1 MKKLKSFTI
10 IEGIVS
16 MVLLSIVLSVTVL
29 ISFNL
34 YKSFPAQHQQ
44 FMRSVLTQQMDSII
58 QSGSLDNLEYA
69 QGGYYIEYQ
78 SEQAAE
84 LKNMRL
90 AKGVIS
96 DSLGHV
102 WETKKLFV
110 HYE

>member
-34 YKSFPAQHQQ
+34 YRSFPAQHQQ
-44 FMRSVLTQQMDSII
+44 IMHSVLTQQMDSII
-58 QSGSLDNLEYA
+58 RLGSLDNIAYA
-69 QGGYYIEYQ
+69 QGAYQIEYK
-78 SEQAAE
+78 SEPATG
-84 LKNMRL
+84 LMNMML
-90 AKGVIS
+90 ARGEIS
-96 DSLGHV
+96 DSLGNV